1 MVKSAVELAAP
12 VIKEEASEKA
22 EEVKETAKGVKAA
35 AEFTAALEAVD
46 KSDDMKAAEKKIDD
60 LFKDKITVDEIK
72 EDAAKKS
79 TGKKESVKKAEP
91 KKDAEKTNILSMT
104 VKNIENDDEMSVY
117 ATAGHSGVL
126 IISVE
131 PGSEAERIGL
141 RENDVIIAWG
151 SAEIC
156 TVSDLKNCAF
166 DGSGVTILRKQQ
178 KVILK

>member
-1 MVKSAVELAAP
+1 MCRESALSIS
-12 VIKEEASEKA
+12 VIGDEGCYSK
-22 EEVKETAKGVKAA
+22 
-35 AEFTAALEAVD
+35 L
-46 KSDDMKAAEKKIDD
+46 
-60 LFKDKITVDEIK
+60 ITQ
-72 EDAAKKS
+72 
-79 TGKKESVKKAEP
+79 
-91 KKDAEKTNILSMT
+91 TNIT

-117 ATAGHSGVL
+117 ATAGHSGAL

>member
-1 MVKSAVELAAP
+1 MEPAEILASASGQDTASVCIDPQLTSSWIPDNPQIHGFENFPREFGVRYEPLRKLADAPELPTLKHHA
-12 VIKEEASEKA
+12 
-22 EEVKETAKGVKAA
+22 
-35 AEFTAALEAVD
+35 
-46 KSDDMKAAEKKIDD
+46 
-60 LFKDKITVDEIK
+60 
-72 EDAAKKS
+72 
-79 TGKKESVKKAEP
+79 P

-131 PGSEAERIGL
+131 PGTEAERIGL
-141 RENDVIIAWG
+141 QKNDVIIAWG